1 MLTQEAIV
9 EALKKVKFPGLSR
22 DIVSFGFVRDV
33 KVEGGNVSFTIH
45 FQTDNPAVGQQ
56 LQRDAEAAVRAM
68 PGVQNVNVHL
78 EVAPRQ
84 AAPMPGGQKGMLEGV
99 RYKIAVASGKG
110 GVGKSTVSTN
120 LSLALVALG
129 YTVGLLDADI
139 YGPSQ
144 QMMLGI
150 EGRPQID
157 DRDEKIMP
165 MENHGVKTMSL
176 GLITDPD
183 TPVIWRGPMV
193 MKALDQFLTDVK
205 WGTLDFMIIDLPP
218 GTGDA
223 QLTLTQKVPL
233 TGAVVV
239 TTPQDVAL
247 IDARKGLAMFR
258 KVNVPVL
265 GIVENMSYFICRH
278 CGEREEIFGHGGG
291 RKTAEMLGVPFLGEV
306 PIDPKVVIGGDSGE
320 PIVVMDPQ
328 SAAAQAFTSIAAKS
342 RRSDRERHR
351 RPHARRRPRTRPHAL
366 IWSAAA
372 MPPLF
377 MFGKEKPPASPTPNA
392 PVLHC
397 SFCNKPQRY
406 VRKLIAGPNV
416 NICDECVESAWT
428 SSAKIA
434 RMRRRRL
441 KNPLGLTAIRQLAH
455 SVACQSGSLKRS

>member
-1 MLTQEAIV
+1 MPTQEQV
-9 EALKKVKFPGLSR
+9 LEALKKVRFPGLSR

-33 KVEGGNVSFTIH
+33 RVDGGDVTFTIH
-45 FQTDNPAVGQQ
+45 FQSENPAVGQQ
-56 LQRDAEAAVRAM
+56 LARDAEAAVRTLD
-68 PGVQNVNVHL
+68 GVQNVKVNV

-84 AAPMPGGQKGMLEGV
+84 MAGPMTGGQPEILQDV
-99 RYKIAVASGKG
+99 RFKIAVASGKG

-120 LSLALVALG
+120 LSLALRSLG

-157 DRDEKIMP
+157 ERDEKIMP

-205 WGTLDFMIIDLPP
+205 WGKLDFMIIDLPP

-265 GIVENMSYFICRH
+265 GIIENMSYYICGH
-278 CGEREEIFGHGGG
+278 CGERTEIFGHGGG
-291 RKTAEMLGVPFLGEV
+291 KKTAEMLGVPFLGEV
-306 PIDPKVVIGGDSGE
+306 PIDPKVVVGGDSGE
-320 PIVVMDPQ
+320 PIVVLDPE
-328 SAAAQAFTSIAAKS
+328 SAAAKAFVDLARQVAA
-342 RRSDRERHR
+342 
-351 RPHARRRPRTRPHAL
+351 
-366 IWSAAA
+366 
-372 MPPLF
+372 
-377 MFGKEKPPASPTPNA
+377 
-392 PVLHC
+392 
-397 SFCNKPQRY
+397 Q
-406 VRKLIAGPNV
+406 
-416 NICDECVESAWT
+416 VESGAPGHT
-428 SSAKIA
+428 H
-434 RMRRRRL
+434 
-441 KNPLGLTAIRQLAH
+441 GVHEHAH
-455 SVACQSGSLKRS
+455 IH

>member
-1 MLTQEAIV
+1 MATVDQV
-9 EALKKVKFPGLSR
+9 QEALKKVKFPGLSR
-22 DIVSFGFVRDV
+22 DIVSFGFVRDLR
-33 KVEGGNVSFTIH
+33 VEGGEVSFTLH
-45 FQTDNPAVGQQ
+45 FQTDNPNVGKQIAS
-56 LQRDAEAAVRAM
+56 DAEAAVRTL
-68 PGVQNVNVHL
+68 PGVTSVRINV
-78 EVAPRQ
+78 E
-84 AAPMPGGQKGMLEGV
+84 AAPKQGTAPSGGQAGMLPGV
-99 RYKIAVASGKG
+99 RYKVAVASGKG

-120 LSLALVALG
+120 LSLALRSLG
-129 YTVGLLDADI
+129 FTVGLLDADI

-157 DRDEKIMP
+157 ERTEKIVP
-165 MENHGVKTMSL
+165 MERHGIKTMSL

-193 MKALDQFLTDVK
+193 MKALDQFLTDVN

-233 TGAVVV
+233 DGAVVV

-306 PIDPKVVIGGDSGE
+306 PIDPAVVVGGDSGE
-320 PIVVMDPQ
+320 PIVATHPDSV
-328 SAAAQAFTSIAAKS
+328 AGQAFTELARQVVLQLESGTAGHTHGHDH
-342 RRSDRERHR
+342 SDHE
-351 RPHARRRPRTRPHAL
+351 HAHTH
-366 IWSAAA
+366 
-372 MPPLF
+372 
-377 MFGKEKPPASPTPNA
+377 
-392 PVLHC
+392 
-397 SFCNKPQRY
+397 
-406 VRKLIAGPNV
+406 
-416 NICDECVESAWT
+416 
-428 SSAKIA
+428 
-434 RMRRRRL
+434 
-441 KNPLGLTAIRQLAH
+441 
-455 SVACQSGSLKRS
+455 

>member
-1 MLTQEAIV
+1 
-9 EALKKVKFPGLSR
+9 
-22 DIVSFGFVRDV
+22 VR
-33 KVEGGNVSFTIH
+33 
-45 FQTDNPAVGQQ
+45 
-56 LQRDAEAAVRAM
+56 
-68 PGVQNVNVHL
+68 VNL
-78 EVAPRQ
+78 EIAPRQ
-84 AAPMPGGQKGMLEGV
+84 PAGPAQGGGQAGILEGV

-120 LSLALVALG
+120 LSLALRALG
-129 YTVGLLDADI
+129 NTVGLLDADI

-157 DRDEKIMP
+157 ERDEKIVP

-205 WGTLDFMIIDLPP
+205 WGELDYMVIDLPP

-233 TGAVVV
+233 TGAVIV

-265 GIVENMSYFICRH
+265 GIVENMSYYICNH
-278 CGEREEIFGHGGG
+278 CGERTEIFGHGGG

-306 PIDPKVVIGGDSGE
+306 PIDPKVVVGGDTGE
-320 PIVVMDPQ
+320 PIVVAHPDSP
-328 SAAAQAFTSIAAKS
+328 AAQAFRAIAAKIVQQIES
-342 RRSDRERHR
+342 GHVGHTHDVAE
-351 RPHARRRPRTRPHAL
+351 HAH
-366 IWSAAA
+366 
-372 MPPLF
+372 
-377 MFGKEKPPASPTPNA
+377 
-392 PVLHC
+392 
-397 SFCNKPQRY
+397 
-406 VRKLIAGPNV
+406 
-416 NICDECVESAWT
+416 
-428 SSAKIA
+428 
-434 RMRRRRL
+434 
-441 KNPLGLTAIRQLAH
+441 IR
-455 SVACQSGSLKRS
+455 